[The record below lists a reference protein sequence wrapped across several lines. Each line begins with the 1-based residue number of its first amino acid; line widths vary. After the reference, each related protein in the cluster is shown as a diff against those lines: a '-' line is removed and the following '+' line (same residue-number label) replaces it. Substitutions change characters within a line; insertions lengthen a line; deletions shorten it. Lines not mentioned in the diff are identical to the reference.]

1 MSEPVY
7 KRILLK
13 VSGEALGK
21 EGEKGVDFQEAT
33 KIAKQIKE
41 IIDLGVE
48 VAIVCGGGNLFRGA
62 PAAEAGMDRS
72 SADYMGMLATVM
84 NAMALQNALE
94 KIGCCTRVQT
104 GLDINRVA
112 EPFIY
117 RKAMRHLEK
126 GRTVIFAAGTGNP
139 FFTTDTAAA
148 LRASEIKAEAV
159 FKATKVN
166 GIYDSDPMKNPD
178 AKRFD
183 TISYSECLNRN
194 LKVMDSAAFSLC
206 KENSIPIVVFNFGK
220 PENLKKVIYGD
231 TSVATVVTEN

>member
-1 MSEPVY
+1 MSKPVY

-13 VSGEALGK
+13 VSGEALG
-21 EGEKGVDFQEAT
+21 ENGKGVSYQAAT
-33 KIAKQIKE
+33 ELAQQIKE

-62 PAAEAGMDRS
+62 PAAEAGMNRS

-84 NAMALQNALE
+84 NGMALQNALE
-94 KIGCCTRVQT
+94 QVGCCTRMQT
-104 GLDINRVA
+104 GLDINKVA

-117 RKAMRHLEK
+117 RKAVRHLEK

-166 GIYDSDPMKNPD
+166 GIYDKDPMKYPD
-178 AKRFD
+178 AERFA
-183 TISYSECLNRN
+183 TISYTECMSRS
-194 LKVMDSAAFSLC
+194 LKVMDSAAFALC
-206 KENSIPIVVFNFGK
+206 KDNHIPIVVFNFSER
-220 PENLKKVIYGD
+220 ENLKKVICGD
-231 TSVATVVTEN
+231 SSVATVVTD

>member
-1 MSEPVY
+1 MPTPVY

-13 VSGEALGK
+13 ISGEALGAN
-21 EGEKGVDFQEAT
+21 GRGVDFPSTQI
-33 KIAKQIKE
+33 IAAQIKT
-41 IIDLGVE
+41 IIDMGVE

-62 PAAEAGMDRS
+62 PAAKAGMNRS

-84 NAMALQNALE
+84 NGMALQNALE
-94 KIGCCTRVQT
+94 QLGCPTRVMT
-104 GLDINRVA
+104 GLDIPKVA

-117 RKAMRHLEK
+117 RRAIRHLEK
-126 GRTVIFAAGTGNP
+126 GRTVIMAAGTGNP

-166 GIYDSDPMKNPD
+166 GIYTADPFKDPE

-183 TISYSECLNRN
+183 TISYQECLSRN
-194 LKVMDSAAFSLC
+194 LEVMDSAAFALC
-206 KENSIPIVVFNFGK
+206 SDNQIPIVVFNFSEA
-220 PENLKKVIYGD
+220 ENLTKVVCGD
-231 TSVATVVTEN
+231 TSVATVVTD

>member
-13 VSGEALGK
+13 ISGEALGN
-21 EGEKGVDFQEAT
+21 EGEKGVDFQQAT
-33 KIAKQIKE
+33 KIAGQIKE
-41 IIDLGVE
+41 IVDLGVE

-62 PAAEAGMDRS
+62 PAAQAGMNRS

-84 NAMALQNALE
+84 NGLALQNALE
-94 KIGCCTRVQT
+94 QLGCSTRMQT
-104 GLDINRVA
+104 GLDINKVA

-117 RKAMRHLEK
+117 RKAIRHLEK

-148 LRASEIKAEAV
+148 LRASEIGADAV

-166 GIYDSDPMKNPD
+166 GIYTADPKKYPD
-178 AKRFD
+178 AVRFD
-183 TISYSECLNRN
+183 TISYQECLTRN
-194 LKVMDSAAFSLC
+194 LEVMDQAAFSLC
-206 KENSIPIVVFNFGK
+206 KENHIPIVVFNFG
-220 PENLKKVIYGD
+220 EAANLKKVIMGD
-231 TSVATVVTEN
+231 LSVATVVKS

>member
-1 MSEPVY
+1 MSQPVY

-13 VSGEALGK
+13 ISGEALGDN
-21 EGEKGVDFQEAT
+21 GKGVNFNAAMD
-33 KIAKQIKE
+33 IAKQIKV

-62 PAAEAGMDRS
+62 PAAEAGMNRS

-84 NAMALQNALE
+84 NGLALQNALE
-94 KIGCCTRVQT
+94 QLGCPTRVQT
-104 GLDINRVA
+104 GLDMPKVA

-117 RKAMRHLEK
+117 RKAVSHLEK
-126 GRTVIFAAGTGNP
+126 GRTVIFSAGTGNP

-166 GIYDSDPMKNPD
+166 GIYSADPMKDPN
-178 AKRFD
+178 AERYD
-183 TISYSECLNRN
+183 TISYEECLSKS
-194 LKVMDSAAFSLC
+194 LKIMDATAFALC
-206 KENSIPIVVFNFGK
+206 RDSRLPIVVFNFSQ
-220 PENLKKVIYGD
+220 PENLLKVICGD
-231 TSVATVVTEN
+231 RSVATLVK